1 MLESK
6 AYEDSRYHA
15 GILKNGM
22 WGRGVREE
30 RQEGRFTL
38 VQTFF
43 FARVSIISQVR
54 KGTQEL

>member
-15 GILKNGM
+15 GILKNGV

-43 FARVSIISQVR
+43 FVRVSIISQVR